1 MYASIRVIQV
11 QPRKIDEAMRIRR
24 DSVVPLARQQ
34 TGYRGALAFVDRGAN
49 RITTVMLWETESDME
64 AFATSDLYQEQLR
77 KVGPLLVG
85 PPEREV
91 CEVGLSEV
99 VVQP

>member
-1 MYASIRVIQV
+1 MYASITVIQV
-11 QPRKIDEAMRIRR
+11 QPGKIDEAMRIRR

-34 TGYRGALAFVDRGAN
+34 TGYRGALAFVDRDAN
-49 RITTVMLWETESDME
+49 RITTAMLWDTEADME

-77 KVGPLLVG
+77 KVGPFLAG
-85 PPEREV
+85 PPERQV

-99 VVQP
+99 VIQP